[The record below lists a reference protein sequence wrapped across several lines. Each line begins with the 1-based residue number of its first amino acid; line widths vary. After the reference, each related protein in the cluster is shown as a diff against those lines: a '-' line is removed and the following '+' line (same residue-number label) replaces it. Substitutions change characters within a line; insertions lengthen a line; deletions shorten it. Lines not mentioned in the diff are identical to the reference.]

1 MRARRTVMAARDDT
15 ERARSDLMVRETGAS
30 TDLQKSFS
38 HNRRN
43 GRNSEVN
50 ILPKCRKNRGL
61 HMLVDLVLEKPAV
74 TFLFTAQDK
83 ERNSAAALKMYLND
97 KGLLG

>member
-1 MRARRTVMAARDDT
+1 
-15 ERARSDLMVRETGAS
+15 
-30 TDLQKSFS
+30 
-38 HNRRN
+38 
-43 GRNSEVN
+43 
-50 ILPKCRKNRGL
+50 
-61 HMLVDLVLEKPAV
+61 MLVDLVLEKPAV